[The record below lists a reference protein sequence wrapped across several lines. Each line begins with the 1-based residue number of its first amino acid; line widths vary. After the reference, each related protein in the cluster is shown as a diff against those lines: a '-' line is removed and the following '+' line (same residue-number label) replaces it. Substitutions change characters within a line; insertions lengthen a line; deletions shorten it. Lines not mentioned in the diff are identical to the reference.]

1 MLKKEKRPI
10 TPEAF
15 KGLETV
21 VRYVV
26 REELTPFQEEVRSQF
41 HQLQQTVD
49 GYLKQTIGW
58 HDEQTILT
66 ARVDKIQYVMLK
78 KKLASGS
85 ELAV

>member
-1 MLKKEKRPI
+1 MKKQKRFI

-21 VRYVV
+21 IRYVV
-26 REELTPFQEEVRSQF
+26 REEVTPIIEDIKNDI
-41 HQLQQTVD
+41 HQHQKIVD
-49 GYLKQTIGW
+49 AYLKQTIGW

-66 ARVDKIQYVMLK
+66 ARVDKMRDVMIK
-78 KKLASGS
+78 KDLASGR